1 MAKSI
6 EFKRLAN
13 GLPLLKV
20 AVAGTAS
27 ACLLALIKVG
37 SRLETSSEQGLSH
50 FLEHMLFKGTA
61 TWPTAK
67 ELTGL
72 LDGVGAEYNAYTAK
86 EYTGYYIKVAAEY
99 LPLAA
104 QVLQEMFWQSRL
116 DETEMNKEKNV
127 IVEEINM
134 YEDNPLLYINDVLE
148 GALYQGSSLGNLIS
162 GSRASV
168 TNLRHNQLKN
178 FWQRYY
184 HPHNMTLTMSGKI
197 SPTVEKK
204 VRQIFSQSRTAGNLG
219 RYQTFKPQL
228 GVPRVAV
235 HFKDT
240 EQVQLAYAFPS
251 YGYGHKN
258 LPTVRLLAVILGGN
272 MSSRLFVRLREKEGL
287 CYSVRC
293 STDQYFGTGSLVIQ
307 AGLDKSRLELAIQL
321 IREELAKV
329 AQNGVTDDELIRA
342 KEYTKGSLTLAMED
356 SLAQAEWAG
365 KRYFLEGS
373 FESAHDY
380 LQRLSLVKLTDI
392 KKVARQILQTNRPT
406 LALIGPYK
414 NSKPF
419 TRLLT

>member
-1 MAKSI
+1 MARHL
-6 EFKRLAN
+6 EFKRLTN
-13 GLPLLKV
+13 GLPLLQV

-27 ACLLALIKVG
+27 ACLLALVKVG
-37 SRLETSSEQGLSH
+37 SRLENSHERGLSH
-50 FLEHMLFKGTA
+50 FLEHMLFKGTI

-67 ELTGL
+67 ELTGV

-104 QVLQEMFWQSRL
+104 QVLQEMLWQSRL
-116 DETEMNKEKNV
+116 DEAEMSKEKKV

-162 GSRASV
+162 GSRESV
-168 TNLRHNQLKN
+168 TNLRHSQLKN
-178 FWQRYY
+178 FWQQYY

-197 SPTVEKK
+197 SPAAANKVKK
-204 VRQIFSQSRTAGNLG
+204 IFSHSRPVGPLGEYQSFQPRLNG
-219 RYQTFKPQL
+219 
-228 GVPRVAV
+228 PRVAV

-258 LPTVRLLAVILGGN
+258 LPALRLLAVILGGN

-293 STDQYFGTGSLVIQ
+293 SADQYFGTGSLVVQ

-329 AQNGVTDDELIRA
+329 AQNGVNDDELIRA
-342 KEYTKGSLTLAMED
+342 QEYTKGSLTLAMED

-365 KRYFLEGS
+365 KRHFLEGS

-380 LQRLSLVKLTDI
+380 LRRLSLVKLTDI
-392 KKVARQILQTNRPT
+392 KKVARQVLQTNQPA

-414 NSKPF
+414 NPKPF
-419 TRLLT
+419 IQLLT